1 MFGPLFE
8 ESHYVVRKADSP
20 EEVKLAQKLR
30 YDVFNVELGEGLTSS
45 VEDQL
50 DEDPFDVHCEHLIV
64 EYLPEQ
70 AIVGTYRLQTGVMAA
85 AGIGYYSA
93 QEFDLTSYES
103 YRHKILELG
112 RACIHAD
119 HRKRK
124 VLKLL
129 WRGIAKYAFKHG
141 SRYLIG
147 CSSLTSQDSDEGWA
161 LYRKLGADY
170 MAAEKFQTEPLPDY
184 RLDPE
189 SGKPAEVKCPK
200 LFATY
205 LGLGARIAGPPA
217 IDRDFKTID
226 FFTVF
231 DFEKT
236 RKTGA
241 LDFVKKDD

>member
-1 MFGPLFE
+1 MFDPIFKGD
-8 ESHYVVRKADSP
+8 YCVRKANSF
-20 EEVKLAQKLR
+20 EEIQLAQKLR
-30 YDVFNVELGEGLTSS
+30 YDVFNVELGEGLASS
-45 VEDQL
+45 SKDKR

-64 EYLPEQ
+64 EYLPGQE
-70 AIVGTYRLQTGVMAA
+70 IVGTYRLQTGDMAA

-93 QEFDLTSYES
+93 QEFDLTPYEK

-129 WRGIAKYAFKHG
+129 WRGIAKYAFIHK

-147 CSSLTSQDSDEGWA
+147 CSSLTSQDSNEGWA
-161 LYRKLGADY
+161 LYHRLSGDFTVSKKLRT
-170 MAAEKFQTEPLPDY
+170 QPLPDFQ
-184 RLDPE
+184 LELE
-189 SGKPAEVKCPK
+189 SEKPVEVKCPK

-205 LGLGARIAGPPA
+205 LSLGARIAGPPA
-217 IDRDFKTID
+217 IDQAFKTID
-226 FFTVF
+226 FFTIF
-231 DFEKT
+231 DFKKM

-241 LDFVKKDD
+241 LDFVKKND